1 MSDDL
6 QIGELGPRE
15 PAPRRTPL
23 GIAIA
28 VGAVII
34 FVLVAVLLLPSGI
47 LMNPWYHG
55 DRSSGAKRHV
65 SAAGTQLLFGPAEQA
80 YAPSIHIENIA
91 MSRAENFLNQEV
103 TTIAGEVVNGGAQSL
118 LGLELTVEFSD
129 TMHQVILRES
139 RSVVDPPDLA
149 PGARRAFEI
158 SFEHVPTSW
167 NMEQPAIVVTA
178 LRLASTQ

>member
-6 QIGELGPRE
+6 HIGGLGPRE

-47 LMNPWYHG
+47 LLNPWFHG

-65 SAAGTQLLFGPAEQA
+65 TAAGTQLLFGPAEQT
-80 YAPSIHIENIA
+80 YARNIHIENVA

-103 TTIAGEVVNGGAQSL
+103 TTIAGEVVNGGAESL

-129 TMHQVILRES
+129 SMHQLILRES
-139 RSVVDPPDLA
+139 RSIIDPPDLA

-167 NMEQPAIVVTA
+167 NMKQPAIVVTA
-178 LRLASTQ
+178 LRLASTK